1 LKPPLAITALVLLY
15 PSTSRAD
22 ECMATLEDSQA
33 SAHVVSDE
41 CMATIKAGEHFLAA
55 PAPNGWN
62 VYLRSGCNGYI
73 DKVKLHLLPDEPL
86 MKLNYD
92 QQRKRWRKWRS
103 APEPGM
109 GEAASSAKARGV
121 NYYKV
126 LTAAS
131 DGDFKAMARF
141 FSMCASMDG
150 AAAEGCFGNGWELF
164 HIVGDES
171 FAKFLTGQPMQL
183 QKEIAGIL
191 SSADTEPISKPEPY
205 IRRYFPRSYKIL
217 LARNNHLG
225 SSGLRSTWYHLINV
239 RECWLPVYK

>member
-1 LKPPLAITALVLLY
+1 MKPVAIVAALFLFHAN
-15 PSTSRAD
+15 SNAGN
-22 ECMATLEDSQA
+22 ECMATLKDPHGS
-33 SAHVVSDE
+33 VDVSCDGDIT
-41 CMATIKAGEHFLAA
+41 ATLKAGEHFLTA

-62 VYLRSGCNGYI
+62 VYLKSGCNGFI
-73 DKVKLHLLPDEPL
+73 DRVDLQLLPNEPL

-92 QQRKRWRKWRS
+92 RQKKRWQKWQS
-103 APEPGM
+103 APDSEL
-109 GEAASSAKARGV
+109 GEAASSAKGRGF
-121 NYYKV
+121 NYYEV

-131 DGDFKAMARF
+131 NGDKKAMARF
-141 FSMCASMDG
+141 FAACTSMDG

-205 IRRYFPRSYKIL
+205 IRRYFPKSYRMLFGK
-217 LARNNHLG
+217 
-225 SSGLRSTWYHLINV
+225 
-239 RECWLPVYK
+239 KQ